1 MKSAN
6 LNIYQIEHI
15 RIDSV
20 LSLES
25 DGKQQQGRE
34 DKEFKVCGDGEN
46 GNN

>member
-6 LNIYQIEHI
+6 LHIYQIERI
-15 RIDSV
+15 RIDSIP
-20 LSLES
+20 SLES
-25 DGKQQQGRE
+25 DSKQQQGRE